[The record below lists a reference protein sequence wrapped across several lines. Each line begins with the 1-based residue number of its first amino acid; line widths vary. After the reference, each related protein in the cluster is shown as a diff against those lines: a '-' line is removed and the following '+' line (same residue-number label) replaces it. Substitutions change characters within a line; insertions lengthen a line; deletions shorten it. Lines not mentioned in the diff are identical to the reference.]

1 MSTLK
6 VENLTGITSGA
17 NANKIIVPSGQ
28 TLDAS
33 AATLVPSAGAVIQ
46 VAHTTG
52 TYNKGFTSNDTY
64 SSTSYVDVTGA
75 LLTITPNFANSK
87 IFITSTNQIYIT
99 EDSNNAW
106 RGANLKIVRIVDGTE
121 TDVSD
126 DESGYG
132 ESQYTDDNAHRYMT
146 YVTRHAIDSP
156 NTTSAVSYRVRVA
169 SKLGNNILMN
179 KNSYGSGGH
188 LIAMEI
194 KV

>member
-1 MSTLK
+1 MFRKLLRRLGSKMPLSK
-6 VENLTGITSGA
+6 IPNSMQAELTSA
-17 NANKIIVPSGQ
+17 ELPSGN
-28 TLDAS
+28 
-33 AATLVPSAGAVIQ
+33 VIQ
-46 VAHTTG
+46 LVHTTG

-64 SSTSYVDVTGA
+64 TSTGYVNITGA
-75 LLTITPNFANSK
+75 TISITPTFSNSK
-87 IFITSTNQIYIT
+87 IFIISQNQIYIT

-106 RGANLKIVRIVDGTE
+106 RGANLKIVRTISGTD
-121 TDVSD
+121 TDISD
-126 DESGYG
+126 DETGYG

-156 NTTSAVSYRVRVA
+156 NTTSAVSYRVQVA
-169 SKLGNNILMN
+169 SKLGNSILIN

>member
-106 RGANLKIVRIVDGTE
+106 RGANLKIVRIVGGTE

-132 ESQYTDDNAHRYMT
+132 ESMYTEDNSQRYMT

-169 SKLGNNILMN
+169 SKLGHNILMN

>member
-1 MSTLK
+1 MALSK
-6 VENLTGITSGA
+6 IPNSMQAALT
-17 NANKIIVPSGQ
+17 
-28 TLDAS
+28 S
-33 AATLVPSAGAVIQ
+33 AEMPAGNVVQLV
-46 VAHTTG
+46 HTTG

-64 SSTSYVDVTGA
+64 SSQSYVDVTGA
-75 LLTITPNFANSK
+75 LITITPNFANSK

-106 RGANLKIVRIVDGTE
+106 RGANLKIVRIVGGTE

-132 ESQYTDDNAHRYMT
+132 ESQYTDDNALRYMT

-169 SKLGNNILMN
+169 SKLGHNILMN